1 MFSYISCVNEKWL
14 LQQIPPKKIC
24 IWKREEF
31 SETHFDELQMPVLII
46 QQNVTPVGLFEQFF
60 DDDVIAFIFTQI
72 ETRKNM
78 NSKLM
83 LPKYFYLSQCCFL
96 LDIIH
101 CLEESVTGKPQQTST
116 MLLCIAIVLKRYCSY
131 VILLTI

>member
-1 MFSYISCVNEKWL
+1 
-14 LQQIPPKKIC
+14 
-24 IWKREEF
+24 
-31 SETHFDELQMPVLII
+31 MPVLII
-46 QQNVTPVGLFEQFF
+46 QQNVTPVGHFEQFF

-83 LPKYFYLSQCCFL
+83 LLKYFYLSRGCFL

-101 CLEESVTGKPQQTST
+101 CLEESVTGKTHQTSS
-116 MLLCIAIVLKRYCSY
+116 MLLCLGMK
-131 VILLTI
+131 LPKLGHFMT